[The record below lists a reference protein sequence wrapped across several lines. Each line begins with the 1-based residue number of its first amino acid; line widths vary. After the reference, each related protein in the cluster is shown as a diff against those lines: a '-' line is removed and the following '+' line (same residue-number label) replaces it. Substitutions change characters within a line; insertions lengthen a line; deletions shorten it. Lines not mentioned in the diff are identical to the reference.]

1 MRCEKIFRCEVTNR
15 IRWSNRLER
24 GLVRAAQVPPL
35 NGSFVNVMSATIDI
49 PPQFEVVDQPLD
61 TQMTISMGPQ
71 HPSTHGVLRLELVL
85 DGESVVKTTPDIG
98 YLHTGMEKLFEY
110 RKYQQGIVIT
120 DRMDYLNP
128 LGNNLAYVMAVEKL
142 LQIEIPERAQVIRVL
157 TCELQRIA
165 SHLVWLGTHA
175 LDLGAMT
182 VFFYAFREREKIL
195 NLIEAASG
203 GRLTPSYFR
212 IGGLMMDLPAGF
224 DRRVKQFLDDFPH
237 AVEEF
242 HKLITGNRIFQKR
255 TQGVGYISA
264 EDAIDWGLS
273 GPSLRGSGVE
283 LDIRR
288 ANPYCGYEQYDFEIP
303 TEPDCDVW
311 ARYMVRMREMKE
323 SHKIVSQALSRLRP
337 GPVKADAPKVV
348 LPDRE
353 AMKTHMDAL
362 IHHFLIVA
370 EGFDVPAGEVYM
382 PIEAS
387 KGELGVY
394 VKSTGGPKPARVHF
408 RGPSFVNLSALPHM
422 SRGAMVADIVAII
435 GSLDI
440 VLGEID
446 R

>member
-1 MRCEKIFRCEVTNR
+1 
-15 IRWSNRLER
+15 
-24 GLVRAAQVPPL
+24 
-35 NGSFVNVMSATIDI
+35 MSTGINI
-49 PPQFEVVDQPLD
+49 PPQFEIVDRPLD

-85 DGESVVKTTPDIG
+85 DGEMVVKSTPDIG

-142 LQIEIPERAQVIRVL
+142 LQLEIPERAQTIRVMM
-157 TCELQRIA
+157 CE
-165 SHLVWLGTHA
+165 A

-182 VFFYAFREREKIL
+182 VFFYCFREREKIL

-212 IGGLMMDLPAGF
+212 IGGLMMDLPSGF
-224 DRRVKQFLDDFPH
+224 ERRVKQFQGDFLP
-237 AVEEF
+237 ALAEF
-242 HKLITGNRIFQKR
+242 HKLVTGNRIFQKR
-255 TQGVGYISA
+255 TQGIGYISA
-264 EDAIDWGLS
+264 ADAIDWGLS

-288 ANPYCGYEQYDFEIP
+288 MNPYTGYEKYDFEIV
-303 TEPDCDVW
+303 TEADGDVW
-311 ARYMVRMREMKE
+311 ARYLVRMREMKE
-323 SHKIVSQALSRLRP
+323 SHKIVEQALSRLAP

-370 EGFDVPAGEVYM
+370 EGFDVPAGEVYL

-394 VKSTGGPKPARVHF
+394 IKSTGGPKPARVHF

>member
-1 MRCEKIFRCEVTNR
+1 MGASTTTN
-15 IRWSNRLER
+15 
-24 GLVRAAQVPPL
+24 
-35 NGSFVNVMSATIDI
+35 I
-49 PPQFEVVDQPLD
+49 PPQFEVIDRPLD
-61 TQMTISMGPQ
+61 TQMTISFGPQ

-85 DGESVVKTTPDIG
+85 DGETVVKAVPDIG

-110 RKYQQGIVIT
+110 KKWQQGIVIT

-142 LQIEIPERAQVIRVL
+142 LGLEIPERALTIRVL
-157 TCELQRIA
+157 MCELQRIA
-165 SHLVWLGTHA
+165 SHMVWLGTHA
-175 LDLGAMT
+175 LDIGAMT
-182 VFFYAFREREKIL
+182 VFFYCFREREKIL

-203 GRLTPSYFR
+203 GRMTPSYFR

-224 DRRVKQFLDDFPH
+224 ERRVKQFTDGFLG
-237 AVEEF
+237 AVGEF
-242 HKLITGNRIFQKR
+242 HTLLTGNRIFQNR
-255 TQGVGYISA
+255 TKGVGIINA
-264 EDAIDWGLS
+264 ENAIDWGLT
-273 GPSLRGSGVE
+273 GPSLRGSGVGI
-283 LDIRR
+283 DIRR
-288 ANPYCGYEQYDFEIP
+288 TNPYCGYEQYDFEIP
-303 TEPDCDVW
+303 VEQDCDVW

-323 SHKIVSQALSRLRP
+323 SHKIVVQALSRLQP

-370 EGFDVPAGEVYM
+370 EGFDVPAGEVYH
-382 PIEAS
+382 PIEGS
-387 KGELGVY
+387 KGELGCY
-394 VKSTGGPKPARVHF
+394 VKSHGGAKPARVHF
-408 RGPSFVNLSALPHM
+408 RGPSFVNLSALPDM
-422 SRGAMVADIVAII
+422 TEGEMVADVVAII

>member
-1 MRCEKIFRCEVTNR
+1 
-15 IRWSNRLER
+15 
-24 GLVRAAQVPPL
+24 
-35 NGSFVNVMSATIDI
+35 MSTATKNI
-49 PPQFEVVDQPLD
+49 PPQFEVIDRPLD
-61 TQMTISMGPQ
+61 SQMTISFGPQ
-71 HPSTHGVLRLELVL
+71 HPSTHGVLRLEMVL
-85 DGESVVKTTPDIG
+85 DGEMVVKAIPDIG

-110 RKYQQGIVIT
+110 KKWQQGIVIT

-142 LQIEIPERAQVIRVL
+142 LGLEIPERALTIRVL
-157 TCELQRIA
+157 MCELQRIA
-165 SHLVWLGTHA
+165 SHMVWLGTHA
-175 LDLGAMT
+175 LDIGAMT

-203 GRLTPSYFR
+203 GRMTPSYFR

-224 DRRVKQFLDDFPH
+224 ERRVKQFTDGFPK

-242 HKLITGNRIFQKR
+242 HTLLTGNRIFQNR
-255 TQGVGYISA
+255 TKGVGIISA
-264 EDAIDWGLS
+264 ENAIDWGLT
-273 GPSLRGSGVE
+273 GPSLRGSGVGI
-283 LDIRR
+283 DIRR
-288 ANPYCGYEQYDFEIP
+288 TNPYCSYETYDFEVP
-303 TEPDCDVW
+303 VEQDGDVW
-311 ARYMVRMREMKE
+311 ARYMVRMREMRE
-323 SHKIVSQALSRLRP
+323 SHKIVMQALSRLQP

-370 EGFDVPAGEVYM
+370 EGFDVPAGEVYH
-382 PIEAS
+382 PIEGS
-387 KGELGVY
+387 KGELGCY
-394 VKSTGGPKPARVHF
+394 IKSHGGAKPARVHF
-408 RGPSFVNLSALPHM
+408 RGPSFVNLSALPDM
-422 SRGAMVADIVAII
+422 VEGEMVADVVAII

>member
-1 MRCEKIFRCEVTNR
+1 MVANLPT
-15 IRWSNRLER
+15 
-24 GLVRAAQVPPL
+24 
-35 NGSFVNVMSATIDI
+35 
-49 PPQFEVVDQPLD
+49 QFEVVDQPLD

-85 DGESVVKTTPDIG
+85 DGEMVVKCTPDIG

-110 RKYQQGIVIT
+110 KKYQQGIVIT

-128 LGNNLAYVMAVEKL
+128 LGNNLCYVMAVEKL
-142 LQIEIPERAQVIRVL
+142 LGLEIPERAQVIRVL
-157 TCELQRIA
+157 MCELQRIA
-165 SHLVWLGTHA
+165 SHMVWLGTHA
-175 LDLGAMT
+175 LDIGAMT

-224 DRRVKQFLDDFPH
+224 ERRAQQFIDKFPK
-237 AVEEF
+237 AIGEF
-242 HKLITGNRIFQKR
+242 ETLLSGNRIFQTR
-255 TQGVGYISA
+255 TQGVGIITA
-264 EDAIDWGLS
+264 EDAIDMGVT
-273 GPSLRGSGVE
+273 GPCLRGSGVAV
-283 LDIRR
+283 DVRR
-288 ANPYCGYEQYDFEIP
+288 TNPYTGYETYDFEVP
-303 TEPDCDVW
+303 VEQSCDVW
-311 ARYMVRMREMKE
+311 ARYIVRMRELRE
-323 SHKIVSQALSRLRP
+323 SLKIARQALGRLKP

-370 EGFDVPAGEVYM
+370 EGFNVPAGEIYH
-382 PIEAS
+382 PIEGS
-387 KGELGVY
+387 KGELGCY
-394 VKSTGGPKPARVHF
+394 VRSDGGPKPARVHF
-408 RGPSFVNLSALPHM
+408 RGPSFINLSALPHM
-422 SRGAMVADIVAII
+422 AEGEMVADVVAII

>member
-1 MRCEKIFRCEVTNR
+1 
-15 IRWSNRLER
+15 
-24 GLVRAAQVPPL
+24 
-35 NGSFVNVMSATIDI
+35 
-49 PPQFEVVDQPLD
+49 
-61 TQMTISMGPQ
+61 
-71 HPSTHGVLRLELVL
+71 
-85 DGESVVKTTPDIG
+85 
-98 YLHTGMEKLFEY
+98 
-110 RKYQQGIVIT
+110 VIT

-128 LGNNLAYVMAVEKL
+128 LGNNLAYCMAGEKL
-142 LQIEIPERAQVIRVL
+142 LGLEIPERAQVVRVL
-157 TCELQRIA
+157 MCELQRIA

-175 LDLGAMT
+175 LDIGAMT
-182 VFFYAFREREKIL
+182 VFFYCFREREKIL

-224 DRRVKQFLDDFPH
+224 ERRCKQFLDAFPV

-242 HKLITGNRIFQKR
+242 HTLLSGNRIFQNR
-255 TQGVGYISA
+255 TQGVGRISA

-273 GPSLRGSGVE
+273 GPCLRGSGVN

-288 ANPYCGYEQYDFEIP
+288 ANPYCGYENYDFEVP
-303 TEPDCDVW
+303 TEPDGDVW

-323 SHKIVSQALSRLRP
+323 SHKIAAQALSRLKP
-337 GPVKADAPKVV
+337 GSVKADAPKVV

-353 AMKTHMDAL
+353 AMKNHMDAL
-362 IHHFLIVA
+362 IHHFLIIT
-370 EGFDVPAGEVYM
+370 EGFDVPKGEVYL
-382 PIEAS
+382 PIEGS

-394 VKSTGGPKPARVHF
+394 MKSDGGAKPNRVHV
-408 RGPSFVNLSALPHM
+408 RGPSFVNLSALPLM
-422 SRGAMVADIVAII
+422 AEGEMVADVVAII

>member
-1 MRCEKIFRCEVTNR
+1 
-15 IRWSNRLER
+15 
-24 GLVRAAQVPPL
+24 
-35 NGSFVNVMSATIDI
+35 MSTATPNI
-49 PPQFEVVDQPLD
+49 PPQFEVIDRPLD
-61 TQMTISMGPQ
+61 TQMTISFGPQ
-71 HPSTHGVLRLELVL
+71 HPSTHGVLRLEMVL
-85 DGESVVKTTPDIG
+85 DGEMVVKAIPDIG

-110 RKYQQGIVIT
+110 KKWQQGIVIT

-142 LQIEIPERAQVIRVL
+142 LGLEIPERALTIRVL
-157 TCELQRIA
+157 MCELQRIA
-165 SHLVWLGTHA
+165 SHMVWLGTHA
-175 LDLGAMT
+175 LDIGAMT

-203 GRLTPSYFR
+203 GRMTPSYFR

-224 DRRVKQFLDDFPH
+224 ERRVKQFTDGFPG

-242 HKLITGNRIFQKR
+242 HTLLTGNRIFQNR
-255 TQGVGYISA
+255 TKGVGIISA
-264 EDAIDWGLS
+264 ENAIDWGLT
-273 GPSLRGSGVE
+273 GPSLRGSGVGI
-283 LDIRR
+283 DIRR
-288 ANPYCGYEQYDFEIP
+288 TNPYCSYEKYDFEIP
-303 TEPDCDVW
+303 VEQDCDVW

-323 SHKIVSQALSRLRP
+323 SHKIVIQALSRLQP

-370 EGFDVPAGEVYM
+370 EGFDVPAGEVYH
-382 PIEAS
+382 PIEGS
-387 KGELGVY
+387 KGELGCY
-394 VKSTGGPKPARVHF
+394 VKSHGGAKPARVHF
-408 RGPSFVNLSALPHM
+408 RGPSFVNLSALPDM
-422 SRGAMVADIVAII
+422 VEGEMVADVVAII

>member
-1 MRCEKIFRCEVTNR
+1 
-15 IRWSNRLER
+15 
-24 GLVRAAQVPPL
+24 
-35 NGSFVNVMSATIDI
+35 MSASITDI
-49 PPQFEVVDQPLD
+49 PSQFEIVDQPFD

-85 DGESVVKTTPDIG
+85 DGEMVVKCTPDIG

-142 LQIEIPERAQVIRVL
+142 LQIEIPERAQVVRVL
-157 TCELQRIA
+157 MCELQRIA

-182 VFFYAFREREKIL
+182 VFFYTFREREKIL

-224 DRRVKQFLDDFPH
+224 ERRVTQFLDDFPG
-237 AVEEF
+237 ALDEF
-242 HKLITGNRIFQKR
+242 NKLLTGNRIFQRR

-273 GPSLRGSGVE
+273 GPSLRGSGIA
-283 LDIRR
+283 LDVRR
-288 ANPYCGYEQYDFEIP
+288 ANPYTGYEQYDFEVI
-303 TEPDCDVW
+303 TEPDGDVW

-323 SHKIVSQALSRLRP
+323 SNKIAGQALARLKP

-348 LPDRE
+348 LPDRQ

-362 IHHFLIVA
+362 IHHFLLIA
-370 EGFDVPAGEVYM
+370 EGFDVPAGEVYH

-394 VKSTGGPKPARVHF
+394 IKSTGGPKPARVHF
-408 RGPSFVNLSALPHM
+408 RGPSFINLSALPHM
-422 SRGAMVADIVAII
+422 SRGAMIADMVAII